1 MAGGEI
7 LKTDFSHFFYALTAP
22 IFAAMIH
29 WKKLAQ
35 SEIHDRVFS
44 ALEKNVNFFDE
55 TIVGVPASHL
65 DSRVFFSD
73 ASFLKDAPFL
83 SALIHN
89 PNHIG
94 CHTLGKSESFF
105 SGTQAIE
112 RELIGICAHDI
123 LRGEGEFDGYVAS
136 GGTEANLQ
144 AAWIY
149 RNYFMEEMGLKA
161 HEIALLASSDG
172 HYSMAKACNVLGL
185 SLHSVSV
192 TNDTRKVEAAAIA
205 SAIIKLKVKG
215 CKAVIVV
222 VNMMTTMFGSVD
234 DPALYI
240 DALKIANMPFKMHV
254 DGAYGG
260 FFYPFS
266 GEKNIP
272 DFTYPEICSVTL
284 DAHKMVQAPYGTG
297 IFIIRKGWM
306 NYAATKEASYV
317 EGEDSTLI
325 GSRSGANAV
334 AIWMI
339 LTTYGP
345 YAWREKIFVLQ
356 KRTNWLADQL
366 KAKNITFF
374 REPSSNIITIRAE
387 HVPHEL
393 AEKFVLVPDNHH
405 APKWFK
411 IVVMDHVTIERLMPV
426 VEGLID

>member
-1 MAGGEI
+1 M
-7 LKTDFSHFFYALTAP
+7 KY
-22 IFAAMIH
+22 
-29 WKKLAQ
+29 WRKLDQ
-35 SEIHDRVFS
+35 SDIRKRVFE
-44 ALEKNVNFFDE
+44 ALNENVNFYTE
-55 TIVGVPASHL
+55 AIVGVPASHL
-65 DSRVFFSD
+65 DSKVFFSD

-83 SALIHN
+83 SSLIHN

-105 SGTQAIE
+105 SGTQEIE
-112 RELIGICAHDI
+112 RDLIAICAHDI

-136 GGTEANLQ
+136 GGTEANMQ
-144 AAWIY
+144 AAWIF
-149 RNYFMEEMGLKA
+149 RNYFMQEMGLNA
-161 HEIALLASSDG
+161 DEIALLASSDG

-185 SLHSVSV
+185 NLYSVQVDDDQRSLQ
-192 TNDTRKVEAAAIA
+192 KVDLDRAIA
-205 SAIIKLKVKG
+205 QLKSDG
-215 CKAVIVV
+215 NKAVIVV

-234 DPALYI
+234 QPSVYI
-240 DALKIANMPFKMHV
+240 EALKSADLPFKIHV

-272 DFTYPEICSVTL
+272 DFSIPEITSVTL

-297 IFIIRKGWM
+297 MFIIRKGWM

-339 LTTYGP
+339 LSTYGP

-356 KRTNWLADQL
+356 KRTDWLEQQL
-366 KAKNITFF
+366 KEKRIAYF
-374 REPSSNIITIRAE
+374 RQPSSNIITIRAG

-393 AEKFVLVPDNHH
+393 AEKFVMVPDNHH

-411 IVVMDHVTIERLMPV
+411 IVVMEHVSIERLIPV
-426 VEGLID
+426 VEGLV

>member
-1 MAGGEI
+1 M
-7 LKTDFSHFFYALTAP
+7 K
-22 IFAAMIH
+22 H
-29 WKKLAQ
+29 WKKLDQAD
-35 SEIHDRVFS
+35 IRKRVFS
-44 ALEKNVNFFDE
+44 ALDENVNFYTE
-55 TIVGVPASHL
+55 AIVGVPASHL
-65 DSRVFFSD
+65 DSKVFFSD
-73 ASFLKDAPFL
+73 AGFLKDAPFL

-105 SGTQAIE
+105 SGTQEIE
-112 RELIGICAHDI
+112 RDLIAICAQDI

-136 GGTEANLQ
+136 GGTEANMQ

-149 RNYFMEEMGLKA
+149 RNYFMREMGLQST
-161 HEIALLASSDG
+161 EIALLASSDG

-185 SLHSVSV
+185 NLYSVQVDDATRSVS
-192 TNDTRKVEAAAIA
+192 KEEIEK
-205 SAIIKLKVKG
+205 SIQQLKADG
-215 CKAVIVV
+215 NKAVIVV

-234 DPALYI
+234 QPDLYCE
-240 DALKIANMPFKMHV
+240 ALKAADLPFKMHV

-272 DFTYPEICSVTL
+272 DFSHPEISSVTL

-297 IFIIRKGWM
+297 MFIIRQGWM
-306 NYAATKEASYV
+306 QYAATKEASYV

-339 LTTYGP
+339 LSTYGP

-356 KRTNWLADQL
+356 KRTDWLEEQL
-366 KAKNITFF
+366 IEKNIAYF
-374 REPSSNIITIRAE
+374 RQPSSNIITIRAE

-393 AEKFVLVPDNHH
+393 AEKFVMVPDNHH
-405 APKWFK
+405 APRWFK
-411 IVVMDHVTIERLMPV
+411 IVVMEHVTIERLMPV
-426 VEGLID
+426 VEGLI

>member
-1 MAGGEI
+1 
-7 LKTDFSHFFYALTAP
+7 
-22 IFAAMIH
+22 
-29 WKKLAQ
+29 WKKLDQ
-35 SEIHDRVFS
+35 ETIRKKVFS
-44 ALEKNVNFFDE
+44 ALEENVNFYTE
-55 TIVGVPASHL
+55 AIVGVPASHL
-65 DSRVFFSD
+65 DSKVFFSD
-73 ASFLKDAPFL
+73 AGFLKDAPFL
-83 SALIHN
+83 SSLIHN

-105 SGTQAIE
+105 SGTQQIE
-112 RELIGICAHDI
+112 RDLIAICAHDI
-123 LRGEGEFDGYVAS
+123 LKGEGEFDGYVAS
-136 GGTEANLQ
+136 GGTEANMQ

-149 RNYFMEEMGLKA
+149 RNYFMREMGLRA
-161 HEIALLASSDG
+161 DEIALLASSDG

-185 SLHSVSV
+185 NLYSVQVEDS
-192 TNDTRKVEAAAIA
+192 TRALSAEAIEKVVAQ
-205 SAIIKLKVKG
+205 LKAEG
-215 CKAVIVV
+215 NKAVVVV

-234 DPALYI
+234 QPAAYI
-240 DALKIANMPFKMHV
+240 EALNAAGLPFKMHV

-272 DFTYPEICSVTL
+272 DFSIPEITSVTL

-297 IFIIRKGWM
+297 MFIIRKGWM
-306 NYAATKEASYV
+306 QYAATKEASYV

-339 LTTYGP
+339 LSTYGP

-356 KRTNWLADQL
+356 KRTDWLEDQL
-366 KAKNITFF
+366 KNRGVQYF
-374 REPSSNIITIRAE
+374 RQASSNIITIKAE

-393 AEKFVLVPDNHH
+393 AAQFVLVPDNHH

-411 IVVMDHVTIERLMPV
+411 IVVMEHVTIERLMPV
-426 VEGLID
+426 VEGLIA